1 MQMKNEEKKGM
12 KKGVEFNKIKRILI
26 WFDNKLKNQ
35 LNKKEKVGNKRSIEE
50 NENEKRKAEWE
61 EIKIFYFFPF
71 CTDHIERIKRGQP
84 FVSTRK

>member
-61 EIKIFYFFPF
+61 EIKIFLRS
-71 CTDHIERIKRGQP
+71 TDHIERIKRRQP